1 MLLTN
6 EPASSFGEELSAL
19 LESAKHVR
27 IATGYIGLTIFQS
40 AEPQLRAIVSGGGT
54 VKIIVGLGY
63 FEGLSQLM
71 IDALKDFDDF
81 CLSWPSESGVMACTE
96 RRFHGKLY
104 LIEDQ
109 AGQRVASVGSS
120 NFSSTGFGDWWE
132 GNFVTRDETAV
143 RDISAYIDRLQ
154 VNNAHPIKR
163 VVFPVKGR
171 KREPGKGVRGGQK
184 RKVRFYDGVIPPK
197 LSDPAFTIPVRVTE
211 ASSLNLYFSKGR
223 KNKAGIFKLR
233 PWYEVEMTVLKKNVS
248 EDLLGYLPNQLDPW
262 IFTLVTKDGRCYE
275 AKFKRKSGSRTDS
288 RSLHELSLDFMT
300 SPRED
305 LGRIIKGKLE
315 EMGLLRLG
323 EPITKEVLVEAEM
336 PVLAFYELEAGVFL
350 IDL

>member
-6 EPASSFGEELSAL
+6 EPYSSFGEELSAL
-19 LESAKHVR
+19 LQSAKHVR

-40 AEPQLRAIVSGGGT
+40 VETQLRAIVSGGGT

-71 IDALKDFDDF
+71 INALKDFDDY
-81 CLSWPSESGVMACTE
+81 CDRWPSESGVMACTE
-96 RRFHGKLY
+96 KRFHGKLY
-104 LIEDQ
+104 LIENQ
-109 AGQRVASVGSS
+109 SGERVASVGSS

-132 GNFVTRDETAV
+132 GNFVTRDETAL

-154 VNNAHPIKR
+154 LNNAHSIKR

-184 RKVRFYDGVIPPK
+184 RKARFYDGVIPPE

-211 ASSLNLYFSKGR
+211 ASNLNLYLSKGR
-223 KNKAGIFKLR
+223 KNKTGIFKIR
-233 PWYEVEMTVLKKNVS
+233 PWYEVEMTVRREDIS
-248 EDLLGYLPNQLDPW
+248 ENLLGYLPNQVDPW
-262 IFTLVTKDGRCYE
+262 IFTLVTKDGHCYE
-275 AKFKRKSGSRTDS
+275 AKFKRKSASRTDP
-288 RSLHELSLDFMT
+288 RTLHELPLDFMT
-300 SPRED
+300 APRED
-305 LGRIIKGKLE
+305 LGRIIKGKLG
-315 EMGLLRLG
+315 EMGLLSFG
-323 EPITKEVLVEAEM
+323 EPITEEILAEAEM
-336 PVLAFYELEAGVFL
+336 PALSFFELETGVFL